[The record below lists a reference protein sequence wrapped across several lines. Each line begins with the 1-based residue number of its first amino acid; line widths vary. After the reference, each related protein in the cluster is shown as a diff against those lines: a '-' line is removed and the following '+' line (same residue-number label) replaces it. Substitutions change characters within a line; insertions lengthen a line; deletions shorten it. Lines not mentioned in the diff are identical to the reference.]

1 VQVALSLSRFDSDAH
16 AARMSLY
23 TAVTFVVRARWWWR
37 WWRWWRRKSHGNG
50 VWQVTLV
57 QLLVTLRQME
67 STDTQSVHRELVVT
81 R

>member
-23 TAVTFVVRARWWWR
+23 TAVTFIVRARWWW
-37 WWRWWRRKSHGNG
+37 WWRRSDGNG